1 MSDKVD
7 GGFGGSAGGAGADG
21 SAGSSEYGP
30 LGPGHA
36 PAKDPLKGLR
46 GVMAGTLVM
55 ESIALLLV
63 LTVIARIDDGAYW
76 TTFNWVYVTVVGVAM
91 FVVAFLQKRRWAL
104 AANVVLQVFAVAG
117 FFVHPSMGIMALI
130 FAAVWWYIFYLRK
143 NLIARMKRGLLTTQ
157 HT

>member
-1 MSDKVD
+1 
-7 GGFGGSAGGAGADG
+7 
-21 SAGSSEYGP
+21 
-30 LGPGHA
+30 
-36 PAKDPLKGLR
+36 
-46 GVMAGTLVM
+46 MAGTLVM

-63 LTVIARIDDGAYW
+63 LTVIARIDEGAYW

>member
-7 GGFGGSAGGAGADG
+7 GGVGGSAGGTDADG

-91 FVVAFLQKRRWAL
+91 FVVAFLQKCRWAL
-104 AANVVLQVFAVAG
+104 AANVVLQG

>member
-1 MSDKVD
+1 MGVL
-7 GGFGGSAGGAGADG
+7 AAQLGA
-21 SAGSSEYGP
+21 P
-30 LGPGHA
+30 VL
-36 PAKDPLKGLR
+36 
-46 GVMAGTLVM
+46 MAVLVHR
-55 ESIALLLV
+55 STGRSGRV
-63 LTVIARIDDGAYW
+63 LTVIARIDEGAYW

-104 AANVVLQVFAVAG
+104 AANAVLQVFAVAG
-117 FFVHPSMGIMALI
+117 FVVHPSMGIMALI

>member
-1 MSDKVD
+1 
-7 GGFGGSAGGAGADG
+7 
-21 SAGSSEYGP
+21 
-30 LGPGHA
+30 
-36 PAKDPLKGLR
+36 
-46 GVMAGTLVM
+46 
-55 ESIALLLV
+55 
-63 LTVIARIDDGAYW
+63 
-76 TTFNWVYVTVVGVAM
+76 M
-91 FVVAFLQKRRWAL
+91 FVVAFLQKHRWAL